1 MAEYPIDPA
10 RLKVLRGLRGRLES
24 VIMGQEAA
32 VRDLSD
38 ALLAGELGH
47 APRGRPKSLILILG
61 PTGTGK
67 TRAVA
72 EAAAHLHGEGSL
84 ARVNCAEFSSEE
96 RVPLL
101 LGTAA
106 GQRGL
111 LGDRVAALR
120 ATGGRILLLDE
131 IEKAS
136 PRVSDYLLGIEEAA
150 VTLASGETLD
160 LSDFHVI
167 ATSNIGS
174 AGVVEMEGVS
184 RSSVRRFVE
193 QEAAAHFRPEVLA
206 RFTSVIVFGHLS
218 REIQLRICARMLE
231 EEVEFQSGVLSRRFG
246 HPHRVR
252 CAPDVCRRL
261 VSEGWHRRLGA
272 RPMRNVVERRIRGAL
287 VESELRGALGPGVR
301 ECVLMADGREGIRA
315 AIARAPVTFL
325 LGGPGTTVPGTA
337 PEPA

>member
-1 MAEYPIDPA
+1 
-10 RLKVLRGLRGRLES
+10 
-24 VIMGQEAA
+24 MGQAEA

-47 APRGRPKSLILILG
+47 TPPGRPKSLILVLG

-67 TRAVA
+67 TKAVSQ
-72 EAAAHLHGEGSL
+72 AAAYLHGAASL

-101 LGTAA
+101 LGAA
-106 GQRGL
+106 SGQRGL
-111 LGDRVAALR
+111 LGDRIAALR
-120 ATGGRILLLDE
+120 AAGGRILLLDE

-136 PRVSDYLLGIEEAA
+136 PRVSDYLLGIEEGA

-160 LSDFHVI
+160 LSDLHVV
-167 ATSNIGS
+167 ATSNLGS
-174 AGVVEMEGVS
+174 AGVIEMEGVS

-206 RFTSVIVFGHLS
+206 RFTSVIVFGHLT
-218 REIQLRICARMLE
+218 REVQLRICAKMLE

-261 VSEGWHRRLGA
+261 VVEGWHRRLGA
-272 RPMRNVVERRIRGAL
+272 RPMRNVVERRVRGAL
-287 VESELRGALGPGVR
+287 VESQLQGALGPGVR
-301 ECVLMADGREGIRA
+301 ESILMADGWDGIRVEVAREA
-315 AIARAPVTFL
+315 AVT
-325 LGGPGTTVPGTA
+325 GTLAETP
-337 PEPA
+337 

>member
-1 MAEYPIDPA
+1 MEDSAVDPA
-10 RLKVLRGLRGRLES
+10 RLRVLRGLRAHLEGA
-24 VIMGQEAA
+24 VMGQDAA

-47 APRGRPKSLILILG
+47 TRRGRPRSLVLILG

-67 TRAVA
+67 TKAVS
-72 EAAAHLHGEGSL
+72 EAALHLHGPGAL

-111 LGDRVAALR
+111 LGEQIAALR
-120 ATGGRILLLDE
+120 AAGGRILLLDE

-160 LSDFHVI
+160 LSDLHIV

-206 RFTSVIVFGHLS
+206 RFTAVIVFGHLS
-218 REIQLRICARMLE
+218 RDVQLRICAKMLD

-246 HPHRVR
+246 HPHRLL
-252 CAPDVCRRL
+252 CTPDVCRRL

-272 RPMRNVVERRIRGAL
+272 RPMRNVVERRVRGAL
-287 VESELRGALGPGVR
+287 VDSQLRGVLGPGVS
-301 ECVLMADGREGIRA
+301 ECVLMADAREGIRA
-315 AIARAPVTFL
+315 AVERPPAP
-325 LGGPGTTVPGTA
+325 
-337 PEPA
+337 

>member
-1 MAEYPIDPA
+1 MEEFPIDPA
-10 RLKVLRGLRGRLES
+10 RLGVLRGLRGHLES
-24 VIMGQEAA
+24 AVLGQDEAL
-32 VRDLSD
+32 RGLSD

-47 APRGRPKSLILILG
+47 TPPGRPRSLILILG

-67 TRAVA
+67 TKAVSR
-72 EAAAHLHGEGSL
+72 AAAYLHGEGSL

-101 LGTAA
+101 LGSAE
-106 GQRGL
+106 GRRGL
-111 LGDRVAALR
+111 LGERIAALR
-120 ATGGRILLLDE
+120 AAGGRILLLDE

-160 LSDFHVI
+160 LSDIHVI
-167 ATSNIGS
+167 ATSNLGS

-184 RSSVRRFVE
+184 RASVRRYVE

-218 REIQLRICARMLE
+218 REVQLRICAKMLE
-231 EEVEFQSGVLSRRFG
+231 DEVEFQSGVLSRRFG

-261 VSEGWHRRLGA
+261 VIEGWHRRLGA
-272 RPMRNVVERRIRGAL
+272 RPMRNVVERRVRGAL
-287 VESELRGALGPGVR
+287 VDSQLRGVLQPGMR
-301 ECVLMADGREGIRA
+301 ESVLLADAGDGIRA
-315 AIARAPVTFL
+315 AALEGSGAPGAAAPAAL
-325 LGGPGTTVPGTA
+325 LPN
-337 PEPA
+337 